1 MRRCSRRKFQP
12 MFISSTASRALR
24 PSQGEPAPWA
34 LSPSNRY
41 STDTM
46 PLPPL
51 SPQLVVMSLLTCE

>member
-1 MRRCSRRKFQP
+1 

-34 LSPSNRY
+34 LSPANRY

-46 PLPPL
+46 PFPPL
-51 SPQLVVMSLLTCE
+51 SPQLTDMSLLTWE